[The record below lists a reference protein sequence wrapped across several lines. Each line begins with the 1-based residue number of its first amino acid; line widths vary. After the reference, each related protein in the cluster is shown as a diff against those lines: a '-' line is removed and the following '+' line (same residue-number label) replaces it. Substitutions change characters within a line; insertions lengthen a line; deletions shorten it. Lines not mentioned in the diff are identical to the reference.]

1 MREAPCVRMHWT
13 HISQCF
19 KINTRL
25 SLNKYLEL
33 YIYTHFH
40 IMMIYEYLWFRCV
53 SFVSRQLSHS
63 RYGMHRLT
71 NLPREVVDFQEALSS
86 LLPEWCHCSIA
97 SKLTQLTLET
107 PRKKTLAGTFR
118 KHGSCHFWQS
128 TQLPNNTTSWQ
139 IKALE
144 YLLPWHAMPFLLPHL
159 RCFAQNSRDVGKASR
174 SYRCCVLPGPTVVSI
189 KWSHEHI
196 SVGVAVVIT
205 WDLEYWETFLQ
216 ISSKNALMWSCL
228 KMQHHHV
235 WLLTWD
241 TKKI

>member
-1 MREAPCVRMHWT
+1 MVPLQYCLKSDSAD
-13 HISQCF
+13 
-19 KINTRL
+19 
-25 SLNKYLEL
+25 
-33 YIYTHFH
+33 
-40 IMMIYEYLWFRCV
+40 
-53 SFVSRQLSHS
+53 
-63 RYGMHRLT
+63 
-71 NLPREVVDFQEALSS
+71 PRN
-86 LLPEWCHCSIA
+86 
-97 SKLTQLTLET
+97 SKK
-107 PRKKTLAGTFR
+107 KKTWQEHLE

-216 ISSKNALMWSCL
+216 ISSKNASKWSCL

-235 WLLTWD
+235 WLPTWD